1 MTAELHQ
8 GDCLEWM
15 KGQPDAIADL
25 AILDPPYNIQSTR
38 GGGPLAV
45 MPGNTTRNSPRY
57 PGDWIR
63 ISSRRSSAC

>member
-38 GGGPLAV
+38 GGGGL
-45 MPGNTTRNSPRY
+45 
-57 PGDWIR
+57 WQ
-63 ISSRRSSAC
+63 